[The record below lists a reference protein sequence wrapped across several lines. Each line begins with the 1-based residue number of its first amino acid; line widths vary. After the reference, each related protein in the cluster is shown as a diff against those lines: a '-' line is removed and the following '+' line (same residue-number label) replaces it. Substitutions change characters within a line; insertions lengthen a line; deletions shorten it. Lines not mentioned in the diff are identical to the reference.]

1 MGVAAAR
8 PEASASLQ
16 EDTVLHTASQPEFSF
31 LSLQE
36 NEGPLFRRALR
47 RLQPLR
53 EMRPSPMRGLLI
65 GLFLSGLLWA
75 AIVGFVL
82 TF

>member
-16 EDTVLHTASQPEFSF
+16 EDRVPQTAARPEFPF
-31 LSLQE
+31 HGLQGADGSL
-36 NEGPLFRRALR
+36 FSRALS
-47 RLQPLR
+47 RLRMSHL
-53 EMRPSPMRGLLI
+53 RPSPMRGLLI

-75 AIVGFVL
+75 AIIGFIL
-82 TF
+82 TL

>member
-1 MGVAAAR
+1 MGVATAR

-16 EDTVLHTASQPEFSF
+16 ENNVLQVAPRPEFSF
-31 LSLQE
+31 RDLQG
-36 NEGPLFRRALR
+36 NEGSPSTRVLR
-47 RLQPLR
+47 RLQTLW
-53 EMRPSPMRGLLI
+53 EVRPSPMRGLLI

-75 AIVGFVL
+75 AIFGFIL